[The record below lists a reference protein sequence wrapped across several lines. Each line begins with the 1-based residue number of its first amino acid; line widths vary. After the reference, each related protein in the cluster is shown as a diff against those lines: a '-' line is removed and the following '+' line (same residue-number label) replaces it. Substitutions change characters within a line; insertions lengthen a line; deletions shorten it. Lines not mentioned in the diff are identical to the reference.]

1 MIPHMCW
8 HPMQIVWWI
17 HVDNHLFNLQE
28 QWNKWFC
35 FLGGMAISFCMAW
48 RSGQHSFKSTK
59 TSKVTWKNDAN
70 KTLDQY
76 STNTENMGF
85 NIPCIHIWP
94 SVGAGGVII
103 WNPIKSPWKYPI
115 KWLIYHDISPRYH
128 RRLNPGWWFQP
139 TPEKWWSIWRGNRYL
154 PAGRVFF
161 FVFCFARGSMFR
173 KHPVF

>member
-17 HVDNHLFNLQE
+17 HVDNHLFNLQK

-70 KTLDQY
+70 KTLDPS
-76 STNTENMGF
+76 STNRENMGF

-94 SVGAGGVII
+94 SVGAGGVIVWNQRNANRNKAI
-103 WNPIKSPWKYPI
+103 WLRPQWGNS
-115 KWLIYHDISPRYH
+115 
-128 RRLNPGWWFQP
+128 NWWR
-139 TPEKWWSIWRGNRYL
+139 EH
-154 PAGRVFF
+154 
-161 FVFCFARGSMFR
+161 VFCNKRKKSGTNLAPSPVRDGTVLRWNAKWCQR
-173 KHPVF
+173 KHVNFK